1 MTIPAL
7 SPHTKLEMS
16 ARVAKVLNLLGAD
29 SDLLNTADADVL
41 LELIEDYLNEPE
53 DNQGSPTHLIIEYN
67 VIT

>member
-7 SPHTKLEMS
+7 SPHTKPEMA

-29 SDLLNTADADVL
+29 SDLNTADADAL

-53 DNQGSPTHLIIEYN
+53 DNQGSPTR
-67 VIT
+67 